1 MDIID
6 GNRVA
11 ADIIAELKAEVAT
24 IAGRRPCL
32 ALVRVGDDPA
42 SVSYVRKKEQ
52 TAAEIG
58 VEGRVFLPPVSITQ
72 QEIFALIDQLN
83 ADPAVDGILVQSPLP
98 AHLDELAVFRRVSPE
113 KDVDGF
119 HTVNLG
125 KVAQEDPTGFV
136 ACTPAGIMELL
147 RRSGV
152 DLKGKHVVVLGRS
165 LIVGKP
171 VALLAL
177 QKRAGANGTV
187 TVCHSATRDLPAIT
201 RLADVLI
208 AAIGRP
214 EFVTAEM
221 VKPVPQDPVMRE
233 CVDQVWAMLAEPAR
247 SLAIE
252 GVRRMADYQDPAYAQ
267 LYVARLRRLHAL
279 LAQDPL
285 DLMAALAR
293 HLALWMSYEDTV
305 RVADLKT
312 RGTRFSRVREEVHA
326 QADQLLRINE
336 YMHPRFQEVCETLP
350 AGLGA
355 WLWASPTCRRWG
367 ERWLSHGRVVQTNSL
382 GGFFLL
388 YAVSAFK
395 PWRRGTLRY
404 RLENQRIEQWLGLVC
419 QWAPTHPALA
429 LETVWCQRLIK
440 GYSDTHARGHQHHDR
455 LLALVAQHG
464 ALLSAEQLRDLREA
478 ALADEHGKA
487 FHSTLA
493 AQGWA

>member
-221 VKPVPQDPVMRE
+221 VKPGAVVIDVGINRVPDPTRKTGYRLTGDVAFASVAPLCSRITPVPGGVGPMT
-233 CVDQVWAMLAEPAR
+233 VAMLMSNTIKAR
-247 SLAIE
+247 
-252 GVRRMADYQDPAYAQ
+252 
-267 LYVARLRRLHAL
+267 RLR
-279 LAQDPL
+279 DK
-285 DLMAALAR
+285 
-293 HLALWMSYEDTV
+293 S
-305 RVADLKT
+305 
-312 RGTRFSRVREEVHA
+312 
-326 QADQLLRINE
+326 
-336 YMHPRFQEVCETLP
+336 
-350 AGLGA
+350 
-355 WLWASPTCRRWG
+355 
-367 ERWLSHGRVVQTNSL
+367 
-382 GGFFLL
+382 
-388 YAVSAFK
+388 
-395 PWRRGTLRY
+395 
-404 RLENQRIEQWLGLVC
+404 
-419 QWAPTHPALA
+419 
-429 LETVWCQRLIK
+429 
-440 GYSDTHARGHQHHDR
+440 
-455 LLALVAQHG
+455 
-464 ALLSAEQLRDLREA
+464 
-478 ALADEHGKA
+478 
-487 FHSTLA
+487 
-493 AQGWA
+493 